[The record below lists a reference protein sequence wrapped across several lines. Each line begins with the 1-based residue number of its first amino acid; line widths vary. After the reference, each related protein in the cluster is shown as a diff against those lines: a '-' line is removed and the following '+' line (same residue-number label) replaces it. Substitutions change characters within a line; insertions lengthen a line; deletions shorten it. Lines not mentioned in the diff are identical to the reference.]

1 MRCYIF
7 NIKTKQNQ
15 MKRDETEKKNLK
27 QREIN
32 NKRII
37 INFFLHYLFIKII
50 LLLLFS

>member
-1 MRCYIF
+1 
-7 NIKTKQNQ
+7 
-15 MKRDETEKKNLK
+15 MKRDETEKKTKKNLK

-37 INFFLHYLFIKII
+37 INFFLLYLFIKII